1 MVLLRPPFSS
11 KHCFSLRWLRQCSR
25 ALSPVNKFSGPPL
38 RSRGLRCSKFSLQ
51 RNFQGLLSIV
61 QLSRFLSFFSSDSL
75 YRLSQRFAFVK
86 NFFHSLLTSFSSV
99 RHFSDGLLPSSDRS
113 ASASPVSRL
122 SEVFLRHQRQVLSYH
137 PGRELSTFFLFF
149 IYFRQFTHFHCF
161 NRKKLRSA
169 LSDYSS
175 LCIPQNHPS
184 VLHILLFSHNITN
197 PEYASSRERFY
208 HLFQHDILLSCFG
221 CYNNCNTSDKGAVM
235 KIDRLIGILSL
246 LLQKETETIPS
257 LARQFEVSPR
267 TISRDIE
274 TLCQIIMLFKRR

>member
-1 MVLLRPPFSS
+1 MVLLRPPSSS

-25 ALSPVNKFSGPPL
+25 ALSPENNFSGPPL
-38 RSRGLRCSKFSLQ
+38 CSRGLRCSKNFLFKEIFKGCCLLFSYQ
-51 RNFQGLLSIV
+51 GSCRSFQATACIDYHSALLLS
-61 QLSRFLSFFSSDSL
+61 RT
-75 YRLSQRFAFVK
+75 
-86 NFFHSLLTSFSSV
+86 FFHSLLTSFSSV
-99 RHFSDGLLPSSDRS
+99 RHFSDGILPSSGRS

-184 VLHILLFSHNITN
+184 FCTLHLLT
-197 PEYASSRERFY
+197 P
-208 HLFQHDILLSCFG
+208 L
-221 CYNNCNTSDKGAVM
+221 
-235 KIDRLIGILSL
+235 
-246 LLQKETETIPS
+246 
-257 LARQFEVSPR
+257 
-267 TISRDIE
+267 
-274 TLCQIIMLFKRR
+274 